1 MKNFDWIFALIC
13 VFIFRIVAIG
23 ASFPDAVCLLAVL
36 SYRFCEKHIEAKKV
50 SDNMIKEITDAKEEI
65 KKAKESIDVV
75 KLASGFGIKRNG

>member
-23 ASFPDAVCLLAVL
+23 ASFADAFCLLAIL
-36 SYRFCEKHIEAKKV
+36 AYRFFDKYAKAKKV
-50 SDNMIKEITDAKEEI
+50 SDDVVKEISEAKEEI

-75 KLASGFGIKRNG
+75 KLANGFGIKRNG